1 MTIVLLGILG
11 SLIKSK
17 IVLHLEKAIQNGCSK
32 TVINCAVKHLVNT
45 DQLLPLFT
53 LISCLRRTA
62 RFEVRLQSSL
72 GYSDSA
78 EVWYDPVTGVSH
90 VSASEC
96 ADNKALVSTFTI
108 SILFPLILY
117 LRFIVESF

>member
-1 MTIVLLGILG
+1 MLGILG

-17 IVLHLEKAIQNGCSK
+17 IVLHLEKGIQNGCSK
-32 TVINCAVKHLVNT
+32 TNKLCSKALSKT
-45 DQLLPLFT
+45 DQLLLLFT

-78 EVWYDPVTGVSH
+78 EVWYDPVTRVSH

-108 SILFPLILY
+108 SILFPLMLY
-117 LRFIVESF
+117 LRFIVGSF